1 MAHKPNRPRPNAL
14 QTQALHGSD
23 GNAVHNKLLLD
34 LKAGDYKSVLS
45 KVEFVQL
52 PVQKVLNEMAEPI
65 EYGYFINSGLAS
77 ILNVMSNGKSVEVG
91 LSGNEG
97 FVGLPLIVGFHTSPT
112 QVVMQI
118 AGTGFRVGAR
128 DLCDI
133 LRRCPALEK
142 SLHRY
147 SQEVGLQTTQVAACN
162 RLHAVEKRLARWLLM
177 SQDRVGSADFPLTQ
191 QFLAHMLGTRRA
203 SVTVAAGI
211 LQRAGL
217 ITYKK
222 GQVHIA
228 DRAALEKASCE
239 CYRHVNQQIKSWH
252 KNSH

>member
-1 MAHKPNRPRPNAL
+1 MANKLIRGRTKAL
-14 QTQALHGSD
+14 HTQALHGSD
-23 GNAVHNKLLLD
+23 GNAIHNRLLLG
-34 LKAGDYKSVLS
+34 LTGESRKLVFS
-45 KVEFVQL
+45 KLEFVQL
-52 PVQKVLNEMAEPI
+52 PVHRVLNEMAEPI
-65 EYGYFINSGLAS
+65 QYGYFINSGLAS

-91 LSGNEG
+91 LSGKEG
-97 FVGLPLIVGFHTSPT
+97 FVGLPLIVGFRTSPT
-112 QVVMQI
+112 QAVMQI
-118 AGTGFRVGAR
+118 AGTGFRVGAKEM
-128 DLCDI
+128 DDI
-133 LRRCPALEK
+133 LRRCPDLEK

-147 SQEVGLQTTQVAACN
+147 SQELGLQTTQVAACN

-177 SQDRVGSADFPLTQ
+177 SQDRVDTPDFPLTQ

-211 LQRAGL
+211 LHRAGL

-228 DRAALEKASCE
+228 NRAALEKAACE
-239 CYRHVNQQIKSWH
+239 CYRHLNQQIKSWH